1 MADRQVLPSNT
12 FEEFRQTFNSTAVD
26 VGDIANILNATGVI
40 ANATDVVEAVVALNS
55 NVTDGNFTNITV
67 TGGIGTDN
75 ATYAPTANSTDWDLQ
90 ITTRDA
96 GTIETITIDR
106 TIDTDSTTSSYS
118 IFSQ

>member
-55 NVTDGNFTNITV
+55 NVTDGNFTNIMV
-67 TGGIGTDN
+67 TGNISNGSGVNLTLPLAGGIISTQGFSIAL
-75 ATYAPTANSTDWDLQ
+75 ATAL
-90 ITTRDA
+90 
-96 GTIETITIDR
+96 G
-106 TIDTDSTTSSYS
+106 
-118 IFSQ
+118 

>member
-1 MADRQVLPSNT
+1 MADRQVLGTNT

-67 TGGIGTDN
+67 TGNISNGSGVNLTLPLAGGIISTQGFSIAL
-75 ATYAPTANSTDWDLQ
+75 ATAL
-90 ITTRDA
+90 
-96 GTIETITIDR
+96 G
-106 TIDTDSTTSSYS
+106 
-118 IFSQ
+118 